1 MTYVGIAIDKGNT
14 TTLEI
19 RHPNSWKLIL
29 QKTKVEISEF
39 HVKTNLSP
47 GNPPNFLEEY
57 ELKFLFIFDDI
68 NLVEKLDTK
77 SFCFIFRIKHEYK
90 EDVVLADNAIITAVN
105 WWGETDDSDAE
116 IISEYTIKFFNPDPD
131 IRVRWSK
138 SYDSFFMRWI
148 EN

>member
-19 RHPNSWKLIL
+19 RHPNSWKLML
-29 QKTKVEISEF
+29 QTKVEISEF
-39 HVKTNLSP
+39 HIKTY
-47 GNPPNFLEEY
+47 PPNFHEVC
-57 ELKFLFIFDDI
+57 ELRFLFISDDI

-77 SFCFIFRIKHEYK
+77 SFCFIFRIKYEYK
-90 EDVVLADNAIITAVN
+90 EDVILADNAIIDAVN
-105 WWGETDDSDAE
+105 WWGETDSE
-116 IISEYTIKFFNPDPD
+116 IISEYTIKFFDPE
-131 IRVRWSK
+131 RWSK

>member
-1 MTYVGIAIDKGNT
+1 MTYVGIAIDKGDA

-29 QKTKVEISEF
+29 QQTKVEISEF

-47 GNPPNFLEEY
+47 GDPPNYLEEY
-57 ELKFLFIFDDI
+57 ELKFLFISDDI
-68 NLVEKLDTK
+68 SLVEKLDTK
-77 SFCFIFRIKHEYK
+77 QFCFIFRIKHENK

-105 WWGETDDSDAE
+105 WWGETDNTE
-116 IISEYTIKFFNPDPD
+116 ITSQYTIKFFNSDPD
-131 IRVRWSK
+131 MRVRWSK
-138 SYDSFFMRWI
+138 SYDSFFVRWI